1 MEKGRIFNWGMS
13 LKIYLIT
20 GAVGILCSG
29 VFTLIDVKISAGILL
44 STLFSLLNMVLLSIT
59 MKFAMQGENGQ
70 YGILMLGNIIRYSLL
85 FLCMFIAYKLPKYF
99 SLIGVAIGMTIFLV
113 ALLIDALQRR
123 KG

>member
-1 MEKGRIFNWGMS
+1 MS

-113 ALLIDALQRR
+113 ALLIDALQKR